1 MKFPAWHQ
9 RPEEF
14 DPETHRDGI
23 LDEATFLRVAD
34 QFISLANQRNK
45 KIEATELQMVMRHQA
60 MQLQIND
67 PIADDFYH
75 HFWVVKGGQSRAKA
89 LQTKPAVIST
99 ERKKLDDEKVGASLG
114 VGGVVHRTP
123 DVAVRTPKKLL
134 EVPSTSY

>member
-45 KIEATELQMVMRHQA
+45 KIEATELQMVMLFAAARYAAHVGKNVIEITDQEEFIKHMTA
-60 MQLQIND
+60 QYADMLRGHFAD
-67 PIADDFYH
+67 PN
-75 HFWVVKGGQSRAKA
+75 V
-89 LQTKPAVIST
+89 
-99 ERKKLDDEKVGASLG
+99 
-114 VGGVVHRTP
+114 
-123 DVAVRTPKKLL
+123 
-134 EVPSTSY
+134 